1 MGAYI
6 ESKLFLQNIGWEDKY
21 RMHDSDGER
30 DWNEGKK
37 QDQLFP

>member
-6 ESKLFLQNIGWEDKY
+6 ERKLFLQNIGWENKY
-21 RMHDSDGER
+21 HMHDSDGEW

-37 QDQLFP
+37 